1 MDKWLNCS
9 RSLLQ
14 DTQDDADGSDTAIRG
29 DIYTVSAAVL
39 YATYTI
45 QVCVF
50 CPEREELYSM
60 LLLLGLIGLVCTV
73 GMAPYALYLAAT
85 DVPWSLR
92 LIGLILTKG
101 FMDFAITDYCLFS
114 AIILTNDIFIP

>member
-1 MDKWLNCS
+1 MIELFQVS
-9 RSLLQ
+9 VARYARL
-14 DTQDDADGSDTAIRG
+14 RG
-29 DIYTVSAAVL
+29 DIYAVSAAVL

-45 QVCVF
+45 QVRML
-50 CPEREELYSM
+50 CPQQEELYSM
-60 LLLLGLIGLVCTV
+60 PLLLSLIGLVCTV

-101 FMDFAITDYCLFS
+101 FMDFSITDYCLFR
-114 AIILTNDIFIP
+114 AIILTNTIFIP

>member
-1 MDKWLNCS
+1 M
-9 RSLLQ
+9 Q
-14 DTQDDADGSDTAIRG
+14 DTQDDADGSDTPIRG
-29 DIYTVSAAVL
+29 DIYAVSAAVL

-45 QVCVF
+45 QVRMF
-50 CPEREELYSM
+50 CPEWEELYSM
-60 LLLLGLIGLVCTV
+60 PLLLSLIGLVCTV

-101 FMDFAITDYCLFS
+101 LMDFTITDYCLFR
-114 AIILTNDIFIP
+114 AIILTNAIFIP